1 MYFSNYLLYILSVEK
16 WGQKDLITEEDLSI
30 DELVRKMKK
39 PEIGAIVSYL
49 GMVRD
54 EDSEI
59 KGMEI
64 RISEGEAGEELE
76 NLKRKALDKFDIEAV
91 EIVHREGSLKVG
103 DNITL
108 ILVGAKHR
116 KEAFRACE
124 YLIDA
129 LKMTKAIRRREL
141 RQK

>member
-1 MYFSNYLLYILSVEK
+1 MIVQEDFSL
-16 WGQKDLITEEDLSI
+16 

-54 EDSEI
+54 DEVN
-59 KGMEI
+59 GMEI
-64 RISEGEAGEELE
+64 SEEGAEKELE
-76 NLKRKALDKFDIEAV
+76 NLKKNALEEFDIEDV
-91 EIVHREGSLKVG
+91 EIIHRKSSLKVG
-103 DNITL
+103 DNIAL

-124 YLIDA
+124 HLIDA
-129 LKMTKAIRRREL
+129 LKMVKEIKREEIRVKNE
-141 RQK
+141 

>member
-1 MYFSNYLLYILSVEK
+1 VVVDAKMIM
-16 WGQKDLITEEDLSI
+16 QEDFSI

-39 PEIGAIVSYL
+39 PEIGAIVTYH

-54 EDSEI
+54 ENGEI
-59 KGMEI
+59 QGMEI
-64 RISEGEAGEELE
+64 KVSDDAENEIG
-76 NLKRKALDKFDIEAV
+76 NLKREALEKFGIEEV
-91 EIVHREGSLKVG
+91 EIIHRKGSLKVG
-103 DNITL
+103 DNIAL

-129 LKMTKAIRRREL
+129 LKRIKAIRRRES